1 MPEGMKTKT
10 NGGQSPHIHPIR
22 WQDYDP
28 LLKQAAGLLIDSF
41 ISIDSIDDEH
51 ESKI

>member
-1 MPEGMKTKT
+1 MPKGMKTKT
-10 NGGQSPHIHPIR
+10 NGGQSLHIHPIR

-28 LLKQAAGLLIDSF
+28 VLKQAAGLLIASF
-41 ISIDSIDDEH
+41 ILIVSIDDEH